1 MPKVVDIPSARD
13 GLPVKQRLF
22 ARYVAHGL
30 SKRDAAEKAG
40 YKPGGNASDVGYKLA
55 KLPKVQAE
63 ISRVS
68 AENEREER
76 VSLAQHVARMEEL
89 SKEAQDAGQ
98 FSAAIQAAHYAGRV
112 SRLYVEQSHVVSES
126 VDDPHDV
133 LERLNAIVGTNE
145 PPRA

>member
-13 GLPVKQRLF
+13 GLTVKQRLF

-126 VDDPHDV
+126 VDDRHDV

>member
-13 GLPVKQRLF
+13 GLTVKQRLF

-89 SKEAQDAGQ
+89 SKQAQDAGQ

-112 SRLYVEQSHVVSES
+112 SRLYVKQSHVVSES

>member
-13 GLPVKQRLF
+13 GLTVKQRLF

-112 SRLYVEQSHVVSES
+112 SRLYVEQSHVVRESE
-126 VDDPHDV
+126 DAPHDV
-133 LERLNAIVGTNE
+133 LARLNAIVGTNE